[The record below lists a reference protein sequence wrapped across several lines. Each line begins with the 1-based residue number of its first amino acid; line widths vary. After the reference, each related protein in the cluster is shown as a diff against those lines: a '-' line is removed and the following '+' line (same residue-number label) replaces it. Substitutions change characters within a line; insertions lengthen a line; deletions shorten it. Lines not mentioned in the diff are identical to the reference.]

1 MTAET
6 TIQETTT
13 IRFARNSEKEIEI
26 NEFIHDFPRDF
37 STRTA
42 FAKELLKIGY
52 EAYRKGI
59 QSSKSMENRNLS
71 EVGSGNIESVQP
83 LLDVIQNLQEEL
95 REVKLALV
103 MNKQQEPDSLKLLM
117 DIKGML
123 EQGIV
128 TTPSPIDIQET
139 NINNNVESEN
149 KVEVVEEP
157 NVKETNISEEEQ
169 SSALEMMSNFGV
181 FPT

>member
-6 TIQETTT
+6 TINETTT

-26 NEFIHDFPRDF
+26 NEFIHDFPKDF
-37 STRTA
+37 SNRTA

-52 EAYRKGI
+52 EAYLKGI
-59 QSSKSMENRNLS
+59 QSSKTMENRNLS

-83 LLDVIQNLQEEL
+83 LLDVIQNLQIEL
-95 REVKLALV
+95 AEVKLSLAK
-103 MNKQQEPDSLKLLM
+103 NTQQDTDSLKLLT

-128 TTPSPIDIQET
+128 TTPSPIDTQET
-139 NINNNVESEN
+139 NINNNVETENN
-149 KVEVVEEP
+149 KVEVEEKP
-157 NVKETNISEEEQ
+157 NEPIISEEEQ
-169 SSALEMMSNFGV
+169 SSALEMMNSFGV
-181 FPT
+181 FDS